1 MPAYV
6 IADATIHDM
15 EKHRAAFLPAVDK
28 LIAQMGAKIL
38 ARTGRPIHLGYG
50 GGWLDGRRMVLL
62 EFENSQKA
70 REWFEKLQHLPDP
83 DNMTRHSTI
92 ILEGIEH

>member
-15 EKHRAAFLPAVDK
+15 EKHRAGFLPAVAR

-38 ARTGRPIHLGYG
+38 ARTGSPIHLGYA
-50 GGWLDGRRMVLL
+50 GGWLKNRRMVLL
-62 EFENSQKA
+62 EFESSQKA

-83 DNMTRHSTI
+83 DNMIRHSTI
-92 ILEGIEH
+92 ILEGIEQ

>member
-1 MPAYV
+1 MAAYV

-15 EKHRAAFLPAVDK
+15 EKHRAGFLPAVDK
-28 LIAQMGAKIL
+28 LIAEMGAKIL
-38 ARTGRPIHLGYG
+38 ARTGSPIHLGYG
-50 GGWLDGRRMVLL
+50 GGWLSGRRMVLL
-62 EFENSQKA
+62 EFEDSQKA